1 MSILPKAIYKFYAI
15 PIKIPMT
22 LYQRLEQAKGIS
34 YHDLNCY
41 YKAVTI
47 KTVCYWTKNRHID
60 QWKRNK
66 SSEINPDIYSQLV
79 CDNGAKNSTE

>member
-60 QWKRNK
+60 QWKRIKSPGINSCIYGQLIYDNK
-66 SSEINPDIYSQLV
+66 
-79 CDNGAKNSTE
+79 AKNI

>member
-1 MSILPKAIYKFYAI
+1 MEEEINKCKVTLSSLIGKINIITMSILPKAIYKFYAI

-34 YHDLNCY
+34 YHDLNYC

-47 KTVCYWTKNRHID
+47 KT
-60 QWKRNK
+60 
-66 SSEINPDIYSQLV
+66 
-79 CDNGAKNSTE
+79 A